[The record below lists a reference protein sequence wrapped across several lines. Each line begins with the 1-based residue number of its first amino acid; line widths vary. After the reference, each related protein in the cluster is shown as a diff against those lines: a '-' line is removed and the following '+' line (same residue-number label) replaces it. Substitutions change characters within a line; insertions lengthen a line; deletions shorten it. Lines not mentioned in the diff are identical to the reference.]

1 MSQPKRKRGNA
12 SSSPASMSSN
22 HTMANPFTG
31 GPCNPANVLEK
42 QRWNGFC
49 ELESEPAIFNVMLRE
64 FGVKGVKVQEV
75 VSLDDELMAFLN
87 VALLNIVNNIEG
99 IDLGENLRHFR
110 EFTMPFTPALRG
122 DAINNFEFVK
132 RIHNSFARRMDI
144 LNSDLQL
151 KMEATSKRS
160 RSGKNRH
167 DEFENDAG
175 FHFIAFV
182 PALGKVWKFDGLER
196 QPQALAEYAPDE
208 DWLTL
213 VRPNIRTRME
223 EYEEG
228 QIEFSILSVAKD
240 PLVELED
247 KLAINVKCLES
258 VNRWLASREEA
269 EEVCSGPECPASLLE
284 NTILGPESTYNL
296 TRHRIDGA
304 IIPPER
310 EVQYEKASVEELRQ
324 HRYRLSNEQRELRAS
339 ILEEQ
344 QSHRADDDYATG
356 RRFDYG
362 PAVRAWVRFLARKR
376 IIESLI

>member
-1 MSQPKRKRGNA
+1 
-12 SSSPASMSSN
+12 
-22 HTMANPFTG
+22 MANPSTAA
-31 GPCNPANVLEK
+31 PCNPANVLERQK
-42 QRWNGFC
+42 WNGFC

-64 FGVKGVKVQEV
+64 FGIKGVKVQEV

-99 IDLGENLRHFR
+99 VDLGENLRHFR

-151 KMEATSKRS
+151 KAEATSKRS

-167 DEFENDAG
+167 DEFETDAG

-196 QPQALAEYAPDE
+196 QPQALGEYAPDE

-213 VRPNIRTRME
+213 VRPNILTRMA
-223 EYEEG
+223 EYEED

-247 KLAINVKCLES
+247 MLAVNVKCLEA
-258 VNRWLASREEA
+258 VNRRLASHEEA
-269 EEVCSGPECPASLLE
+269 EETCPGPECPASLLE
-284 NTILGPESTYNL
+284 NTILGPDSSFNL
-296 TRHRIDGA
+296 TRHRIEGA
-304 IIPPER
+304 IIPPDR
-310 EVQYEKASVEELRQ
+310 EVQNAKASAEELRQ
-324 HRYRLSNEQRELRAS
+324 HKYQLSNEQRELRAS

-362 PAVRAWVRFLARKR
+362 PAVRAWIRFLARKR
-376 IIESLI
+376 IIESLT

>member
-1 MSQPKRKRGNA
+1 
-12 SSSPASMSSN
+12 
-22 HTMANPFTG
+22 
-31 GPCNPANVLEK
+31 
-42 QRWNGFC
+42 
-49 ELESEPAIFNVMLRE
+49 
-64 FGVKGVKVQEV
+64 
-75 VSLDDELMAFLN
+75 
-87 VALLNIVNNIEG
+87 
-99 IDLGENLRHFR
+99 
-110 EFTMPFTPALRG
+110 
-122 DAINNFEFVK
+122 
-132 RIHNSFARRMDI
+132 
-144 LNSDLQL
+144 
-151 KMEATSKRS
+151 MEATSKRS

-167 DEFENDAG
+167 DEFETDAG

-213 VRPNIRTRME
+213 VRPNIRTRMA
-223 EYEEG
+223 EYEED

-284 NTILGPESTYNL
+284 NTILGPDSSYNL

-362 PAVRAWVRFLARKR
+362 PAVRACWGEGNQFLAWLVDFFSSTKKFQGLT
-376 IIESLI
+376 ILD